1 MQHEVS
7 KLRNDFE
14 TYLHSAPTVGSH
26 TDYGSSAASLD
37 PNTVQG
43 KVELLEQVRTN
54 SGSRFTIVKTL
65 LF

>member
-26 TDYGSSAASLD
+26 TDYGSSTAFLD

-43 KVELLEQVRTN
+43 KVELLEQVSAY
-54 SGSRFTIVKTL
+54 SGLRFTKVKNL